1 MDFVIDANII
11 FAALI
16 KDNVTRFI
24 LFRDSVR
31 IFAPEFIFSEIE
43 KYSDEICEKSGKSK
57 DDLDEALNV
66 IMRRITIIPKE
77 EMQPFL
83 AKAREFSP
91 DPKDVSYLA
100 LALKLKIPVWSNDRI
115 LKEKQGIVEI
125 YNTNEVKEKTQWS

>member
-1 MDFVIDANII
+1 MDFVIDANIV

-24 LFRDSVR
+24 LFRDSIR

-57 DDLDEALNV
+57 DELDEVLNI
-66 IMRRITIIPKE
+66 IMRRVTIIPKE
-77 EMQPFL
+77 EIQSFI

-91 DPKDVSYLA
+91 DPKDASYLA
-100 LALKLKIPVWSNDRI
+100 LALKLKIPIWSNDKI
-115 LKEKQGIVEI
+115 LKEKQRIVEV
-125 YNTNEVKEKTQWS
+125 YNTEEVKEKT